1 MIGVDACQR
10 SFCIAFAFLS
20 GEDENDYIW
29 ALDQLQSIYELYDIR
44 QPSVILT
51 DRCLACINAISRCF
65 PASKSLLCIWHANKA
80 VLSYCKPAFDRDDED
95 SNSDERWAEFFGYWH
110 SIVGSKDEETF
121 DQQVEELEKRFV
133 PRYVKEA
140 WVDQYAHFGNVATS
154 GWKASTHY

>member
-51 DRCLACINAISRCF
+51 DRCLACINAIS
-65 PASKSLLCIWHANKA
+65 
-80 VLSYCKPAFDRDDED
+80 
-95 SNSDERWAEFFGYWH
+95 
-110 SIVGSKDEETF
+110 DEETF

-140 WVDQYAHFGNVATS
+140 
-154 GWKASTHY
+154 STHY

>member
-20 GEDENDYIW
+20 GEDEDDYIW

-51 DRCLACINAISRCF
+51 DRCLACMNAISRCF
-65 PASKSLLCIWHANKA
+65 PASRSLLCIWHANKA
-80 VLSYCKPAFDRDDED
+80 VLSYCKPAFDREDEN
-95 SNSDERWAEFFGYWH
+95 SNSDEKWVEFFGYWH
-110 SIVGSKDEETF
+110 SI
-121 DQQVEELEKRFV
+121 EKL
-133 PRYVKEA
+133 VKA

>member
-44 QPSVILT
+44 QPS
-51 DRCLACINAISRCF
+51 
-65 PASKSLLCIWHANKA
+65 
-80 VLSYCKPAFDRDDED
+80 
-95 SNSDERWAEFFGYWH
+95 
-110 SIVGSKDEETF
+110 
-121 DQQVEELEKRFV
+121 EKL
-133 PRYVKEA
+133 VKA

>member
-51 DRCLACINAISRCF
+51 DRCLACINAI
-65 PASKSLLCIWHANKA
+65 P
-80 VLSYCKPAFDRDDED
+80 
-95 SNSDERWAEFFGYWH
+95 
-110 SIVGSKDEETF
+110 DEETF